1 MFVLVT
7 VNDEK
12 YKPLAEWTVH
22 KNRKLYCEKH
32 GYTLYHL
39 EDGAESIIGKPV
51 RAGNPPI
58 PNDHI
63 PIGWSKI
70 YAIRN
75 AMQQYPNAKW
85 IFSSETDCMITNMNI
100 KLEDIVN
107 TQAHSNI
114 HILVT
119 ADCNGINCGNM
130 MIRNTPIGR
139 AFIDTIIAG
148 EPLYRHCGMF
158 ENQLIQDML
167 VGQWMWWGNMKPGG
181 SVWSDVSI
189 VTRQRV
195 MNSYDYKNLPLLK
208 DRSHYNDIIW
218 GESGQWQEGDFMIQW
233 PATSL
238 EYRINAAKEMF
249 AKLKYDE

>member
-1 MFVLVT
+1 MFVIVT

-51 RAGNPPI
+51 TAGNMPI
-58 PNDHI
+58 PEDHI
-63 PIGWSKI
+63 PIGWSKF
-70 YAIRN
+70 YAVRN
-75 AMQQYPNAKW
+75 AMQQYPDAEW

-100 KLEDIVN
+100 KLEDIVA
-107 TQAHSNI
+107 AHAHPNI
-114 HILVT
+114 HILVS
-119 ADCNGINCGNM
+119 ADCNGTNCGNI
-130 MIRNTPIGR
+130 MIRNSPIGR
-139 AFIDTIIAG
+139 AFVDTIIVG

-158 ENQLIQDML
+158 ENQLIQDMV
-167 VGQWMWWGNMKPGG
+167 VGQWMWWGEMKPGG
-181 SVWSDVSI
+181 SVWSDVSS
-189 VTRQRV
+189 VLRQRV
-195 MNSYDYKNLPLLK
+195 MNSYDYSNLPLLK
-208 DRSHYNDIIW
+208 NRPHYNDIIW